1 MVKRRS
7 KKNKSGSHGYGS
19 SKKNRGAGNR
29 GGRGN
34 AGSGKKG
41 QSKKMLKDGVQEMG
55 EHGFN
60 SRKEPQTGINLRDID
75 QRIDEFVEEGV
86 AEETDSG
93 YVFHAGEEFLQAMRR
108 HDNVYVDLSI
118 HHTAPG
124 LAYMAKHV
132 GPDKLLF
139 ASDYP
144 YGMPQTAK
152 ILVEI
157 SEIFPEDKRKI
168 AGANAEKLFF
178 D

>member
-7 KKNKSGSHGYGS
+7 SKNKSGSNGYGS

-41 QSKKMLKDGVQEMG
+41 QSKNMKKSGVNKLG
-55 EHGFN
+55 EEGFN

-75 QRIDEFVEEGV
+75 QQIDAFVEEGL

-93 YVFHAGEEFLQAMRR
+93 YVFDAEEAG
-108 HDNVYVDLSI
+108 Y
-118 HHTAPG
+118 
-124 LAYMAKHV
+124 
-132 GPDKLLF
+132 DKVLG
-139 ASDYP
+139 S
-144 YGMPQTAK
+144 GQVRK
-152 ILVEI
+152 NIEI
-157 SEIFPEDKRKI
+157 RARKFSGSAERKI
-168 AGANAEKLFF
+168 EESDAEMVVIE